1 MDTKNDWEGN
11 ARAASNFERVGQET
25 GVTETMTVE
34 PDEHSGFNVMLRLV
48 GGDRIEAASFA
59 HAGEAHTFAEELIA
73 SASRPDRWPRVG
85 DRYLRP
91 ETIVSIDV
99 EPDSQPR
106 WTGSTGRASS
116 WTGRSSD

>member
-1 MDTKNDWEGN
+1 MDTRNDREGFVH
-11 ARAASNFERVGQET
+11 AASNSERVGQET

-34 PDEHSGFNVMLRLV
+34 SDEQSGFNVILRLV
-48 GGDRIEAASFA
+48 AGDRIEAASFA

-73 SASRPDRWPRVG
+73 TASRPDRWPRVG

-91 ETIVSIDV
+91 ETILSIDV
-99 EPDSQPR
+99 EPVDQPR

-116 WTGRSSD
+116 WTGRSTD

>member
-11 ARAASNFERVGQET
+11 ARAASNFERVDQEI

-34 PDEHSGFNVMLRLV
+34 PDEHAGFNVMLRLV

-59 HAGEAHTFAEELIA
+59 HAAEAHTFAEELIA
-73 SASRPDRWPRVG
+73 SASRPDRWPRIG

-116 WTGRSSD
+116 WTGRSSG